1 MITPNVVATDLD
13 GTLLRNDS
21 TLSGRTREVMRKV
34 RESGTRVVAA
44 TARPPRVIE
53 ELFGGDDLIDVAI
66 CGNGA
71 VLYEVGSHDVRLLHP
86 IPDDVSRRVIA
97 EIAAAVPGVGFAVE
111 TGHRVLF
118 EPNYRYRPTLDNHRV
133 PVATV
138 DDLLAEPLVKVMVH
152 LPEEDPDAAWALVS
166 DSLGDVVACTWSA
179 ERAPLEI
186 AATGVSKAATLAE
199 LCASWNVPAV
209 AVLAFGDA
217 PNDLPMLAWAG
228 TGIAVANA
236 HPAVLAAVEG
246 RTASNDDDGVAAYLA
261 TLFAI

>member
-1 MITPNVVATDLD
+1 MIKPLVVATDLD
-13 GTLLRNDS
+13 GTLLRSDS
-21 TLSGRTREVMRKV
+21 TLSGRTRAELRKI
-34 RESGTRVVAA
+34 RASGTRVVAA
-44 TARPPRVIE
+44 TARPPRVIDD
-53 ELFGGDDLIDVAI
+53 LFGDDDLIDVAI

-71 VLYEVGSHDVRLLHP
+71 IRYEAGSHDIRILHA
-86 IPDDVSRRVIA
+86 IPDEVIRRVVA
-97 EIAAAVPGVGFAVE
+97 ELAAAVPGVGFAVE
-111 TGHRVLF
+111 TGQRVLF

-138 DDLLAEPLVKVMVH
+138 DDLFGEDLVKVMVW
-152 LPEEDPDAAWALVS
+152 LPDEDPDAAWALVR
-166 DSLGDVVACTWSA
+166 DSLGPLVECTWSA

-199 LCASWNVPAV
+199 VCAEWDVPAE

-246 RTASNDDDGVAAYLA
+246 RTASNDEDGVAAYLA
-261 TLFAI
+261 ALFSR